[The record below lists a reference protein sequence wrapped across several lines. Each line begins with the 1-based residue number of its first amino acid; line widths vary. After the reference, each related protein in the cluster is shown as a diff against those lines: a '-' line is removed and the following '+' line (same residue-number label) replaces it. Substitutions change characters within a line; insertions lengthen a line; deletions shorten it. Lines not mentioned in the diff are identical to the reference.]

1 MTQNEFDVL
10 SNDLRTVAREIPLNW
25 GHIQN
30 NIYDNELKKVCNIF
44 NIKTLSELNRYISQF
59 DNDHQVYYKH
69 RWYLLRCA
77 DCDEFLFYKNDNTE
91 HNPDRFD
98 KKWDIKI
105 CNRFLFDVKGTVIPK
120 SFRNQWDDVIE
131 NPQQIIDFYYERQSK
146 GVRYD
151 MQNRLF
157 IVHHS
162 LVDENREFFLR
173 CAWKTKE
180 FVYKIFVDN
189 IEKIKLNK
197 YDKCDVAIIFIIET
211 ALNELQYK
219 IVGFNTELESLIK

>member
-1 MTQNEFDVL
+1 MTQNEFDIL
-10 SNDLRTVAREIPLNW
+10 SKDLRTVASEIPLNW

-30 NIYDNELKKVCNIF
+30 NTYDNELKKFCNIF

-59 DNDHQVYYKH
+59 DNDHQVYYKR

-120 SFRNQWDDVIE
+120 SFRSQWEDVIE